1 MNENKTNEQ
10 NQHQIPTIL
19 VCIDTTNASVVTLRY
34 ACWKAKKLG
43 FAVQILSVLENS
55 HKNLLFGA
63 HAIGK
68 EKRQQVEKHMQKLID
83 EIYKETFVMPV
94 VSIREGEIAS
104 EIIKE
109 VKLIQSCVMIVF
121 GKSRN
126 SKSDNTVLPKMAQK
140 IGTKI
145 HIPILIVPENLDNN
159 LFGLMV

>member
-1 MNENKTNEQ
+1 MEENKIEQ
-10 NQHQIPTIL
+10 RNQIPTIL
-19 VCIDTTNASVVTLRY
+19 VCIDTTNASVITLRY

-43 FAVQILSVLENS
+43 FAVQILSVLEGS

-63 HAIGK
+63 HIIGR
-68 EKRQQVEKHMQKLID
+68 EKRQQLEKYMQKLISD
-83 EIYKETFVMPV
+83 VHKETHVMPI
-94 VSIREGEIAS
+94 VSIREGDIAN
-104 EIIKE
+104 EIIRE
-109 VKLIQSCVMIVF
+109 VKTIPNCIMVVF

-145 HIPILIVPENLDNN
+145 RIPILIVPENLDNN